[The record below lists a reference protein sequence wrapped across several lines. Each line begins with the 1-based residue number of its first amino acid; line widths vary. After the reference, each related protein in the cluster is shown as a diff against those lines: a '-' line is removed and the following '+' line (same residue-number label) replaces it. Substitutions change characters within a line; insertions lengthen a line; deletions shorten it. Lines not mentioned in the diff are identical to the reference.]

1 MVKPLITS
9 GPHRTIA
16 IINRKGGVAKTTT
29 AVNLAWWLAHDRKK
43 TVLVIDLDGQGNAAH
58 VLTGQ
63 NQKDRPGAAE
73 WMTGGMSYPNVSPIR
88 TDYAEK
94 LEGHIYALPGGAA
107 LPRLDK
113 NLDCIDALKNRL
125 DPGKL
130 DANASAMTDYAII
143 DCPPTFNLAVTNALV
158 AADVVIVPTTS
169 SADSLEGV
177 RTVLGELSEAAP
189 LIGEKRVLLLNT
201 IREPDC
207 RLNMVTLVREMR
219 AVYPCSRA
227 THRIPQTPRAQ
238 AAAAARE
245 LLAVYSPTCGA
256 SRMYRGMAELL
267 DHGIYTIDME

>member
-1 MVKPLITS
+1 MAKPLITS

-58 VLTGQ
+58 ILTGK

-73 WMTGGMSYPNVSPIR
+73 WMTGAAPYPDILPIR
-88 TDYAEK
+88 EDYAAQ
-94 LEGHIYALPGGAA
+94 LPGRIYALPGGAA

-113 NLDCIDALKNRL
+113 TLDGIDALKNRL

-130 DANASAMTDYAII
+130 DANASAMTDYSII

-177 RTVLGELSEAAP
+177 RTVLGELSEAAQ

-201 IREPDC
+201 IREPGCQLDM
-207 RLNMVTLVREMR
+207 RALLREMR
-219 AVYPCSRA
+219 AIYPCGRA
-227 THRIPQTPRAQ
+227 THRIPQTQRAT
-238 AAAAARE
+238 AAAAVRE

-267 DHGIYTIDME
+267 DRGIYTPDL